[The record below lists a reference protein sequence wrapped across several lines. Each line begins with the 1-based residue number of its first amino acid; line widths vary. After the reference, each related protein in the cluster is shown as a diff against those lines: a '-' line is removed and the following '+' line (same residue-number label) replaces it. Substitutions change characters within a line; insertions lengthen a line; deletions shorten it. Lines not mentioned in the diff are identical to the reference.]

1 MSVWSS
7 GMIPASGAGGPGFK
21 PRNGPIQC
29 TLLPPPYYSTGY
41 TQLRV
46 YRIRT
51 RGVKSHR
58 RQVSKFGTTYGRWL
72 FLSNRTYFCNISY
85 LGTYTQHITHQS
97 ADFHN
102 HPTTNTNCHFAPHH
116 HRTQP
121 KTKDS
126 LIIFIINIIMMPLPL
141 SGS

>member
-1 MSVWSS
+1 MQEV
-7 GMIPASGAGGPGFK
+7 PGSNPGTDPHNAHFY
-21 PRNGPIQC
+21 PRPVIVACGLQ
-29 TLLPPPYYSTGY
+29 STS
-41 TQLRV
+41 TV
-46 YRIRT
+46 FVHT
-51 RGVKSHR
+51 TPVESNPTEA
-58 RQVSKFGTTYGRWL
+58 KFGTLEQLMDSAWL
-72 FLSNRTYFCNISY
+72 FLSTNTYFCNISY

-102 HPTTNTNCHFAPHH
+102 HLTTTNTNNHFAPHH